1 MKKIL
6 VFVCCIFLVNCK
18 VPKVN
23 PITALTPQE
32 VANQILLPET
42 KNILYTLAADSM
54 AGRDTESGGYYKAA
68 DFVTQ
73 FLNKN
78 GIQPF
83 YPSYR
88 DSLVTAGLLSF
99 NIVGQLGEF
108 NPEKKTVLIGA
119 HLDHVGLRGKEGDTL
134 YNGANDNATGSTA
147 VLQIGKFLAQ
157 YDWEQN
163 ILIALFAD
171 EEKGLKG
178 AQHLANRF
186 QNEGLDITYMV
197 NFEMIGKT
205 LTSGPNQ
212 VYLTGYKRSNMAN
225 QMNAI
230 SPNFVQFLPQAKEF
244 NLFQRSDNYSFY
256 KTLQIPAQTLS
267 SFDFQNYDFYHK
279 AEDEAEKMDV
289 ENMNQIIQT
298 AAYTL
303 AKMIDQKITIKLYP
317 EDASVK

>member
-6 VFVCCIFLVNCK
+6 VFVSCIFLVSCK
-18 VPKVN
+18 FPKVN
-23 PITALTPQE
+23 PIKALTPQE

-54 AGRDTESGGYYKAA
+54 TGRDTESGGYYKAA

-78 GIQPF
+78 SIQPF

-119 HLDHVGLRGKEGDTL
+119 HLDHMGLSGKEGDTL

-157 YDWEQN
+157 YKLEQN

-178 AQHLANRF
+178 AQHLAQRF
-186 QNEGLDITYMV
+186 QNEGLDIAYMV

-212 VYLTGYKRSNMAN
+212 VYITGFNRSNMAEE
-225 QMNAI
+225 MNAI

-303 AKMIDQKITIKLYP
+303 AKMIDQKTTIKLYP